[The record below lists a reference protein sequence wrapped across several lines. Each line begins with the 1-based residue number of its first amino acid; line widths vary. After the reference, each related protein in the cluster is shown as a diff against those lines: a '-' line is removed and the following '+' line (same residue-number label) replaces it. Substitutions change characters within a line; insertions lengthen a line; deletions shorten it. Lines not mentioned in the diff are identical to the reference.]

1 MSRHWSMRRSR
12 WSVGNMASMARWIA
26 PPRPPRQAGPIIA
39 TLLSAGV
46 KRRSNPACPA
56 FFNRPDRLREMR
68 LRSRK
73 GSRAAQSAPMADCE
87 HVTSGL
93 DGSVAHYFRCKST
106 VSGDDRTVQNVHPIR
121 ETDSCSATDSGSN
134 QDRSTRTSEP
144 DPLCEAAQ

>member
-1 MSRHWSMRRSR
+1 MTKLIPTPAGAVRLCLRRSR
-12 WSVGNMASMARWIA
+12 SSRKLNLIETVHVGS
-26 PPRPPRQAGPIIA
+26 
-39 TLLSAGV
+39 LD
-46 KRRSNPACPA
+46 
-56 FFNRPDRLREMR
+56 FFNSHDRLREMR

>member
-1 MSRHWSMRRSR
+1 MP
-12 WSVGNMASMARWIA
+12 NTN
-26 PPRPPRQAGPIIA
+26 PINRECVLIR
-39 TLLSAGV
+39 LLPLLDV
-46 KRRSNPACPA
+46 LTWWRIKI
-56 FFNRPDRLREMR
+56 DRLREMR